1 MGQVSEKSE
10 AGVTSRFRT
19 LAEGWRLLFRVS
31 TVVVILL
38 AVNQAFNFNFFIG
51 YALIETRYL
60 YALLGLILPMIFLF
74 FNHRAGAKRD
84 RVPWFDFVLA
94 AASVVVIV
102 YFIIQA
108 ATVLDLGWE
117 MGAPLPAVVMGVI
130 LWALVVEAARR
141 SGGFALAAIVGV
153 LSLYPVYAGYLPG
166 PIAGFSS
173 GIDVT
178 ASYHA
183 MSGESILG
191 IPLNTF
197 GQLVIGFLI
206 FGAALQ
212 HTGAGRFFL
221 HFAFAILGQ
230 VRGGPA
236 KVAIFASGLMGSM
249 SGSVITN
256 VITTGAMTIPAMRR
270 IGMSPAFAGGVET
283 CASTG
288 GVLMPPVMGTTAF
301 IMANLLGVPYAEVA
315 IAAILPSLLYYYG
328 LFVQIDTRAARNKV
342 EGLPRSELPSL
353 KQTLKEGWYYLFAF
367 ALLIVMLLVLKREVL
382 APYYTTPLLILINQI
397 VPTDTRWKWRDAVKF
412 IDSLGR
418 MFAELVAILAAV
430 GLIIGALSV
439 TGLAGTLVND
449 LLSIAGGSPILLL
462 VMGAIAS
469 FILGIGMTV
478 TAAYVFLAI
487 LLAPALVQVGL
498 NPMASHLFILY
509 WGMLSFITPPVALGA
524 FAAASVAHSHPMRTG
539 FEAMRLGSIIYF
551 IPFFFVFDP
560 AFILQGAWY
569 DTASVFTF
577 ALAGTFFL
585 AGGLQGYVQ
594 GIGDIFRDCWY
605 EWPARIAIGI
615 GGVILASPCHVGF
628 LWTKSE
634 MVAAA
639 AILLVPV
646 LALAWRNNR
655 RKGVVTGESVA

>member
-1 MGQVSEKSE
+1 MDRVNEKAE
-10 AGVTSRFRT
+10 ADGTRLRS
-19 LAEGWRLLFRVS
+19 LSNGWRALFRIA
-31 TVVVILL
+31 TVGVVLL
-38 AVNQAFNFNFFIG
+38 AVNQAFNFNFFVG

-60 YALLGLILPMIFLF
+60 YALLGFILPMIFLF
-74 FNHRAGAKRD
+74 YPHREGARRD
-84 RVPWFDFVLA
+84 QIPWFDFVLA
-94 AASVVVIV
+94 AASVAAVV
-102 YFIIQA
+102 YFIIHA
-108 ATVLDLGWE
+108 VTILDLGWE
-117 MGAPLPAVVMGVI
+117 MGAPMDATIIGAVLWLLVI
-130 LWALVVEAARR
+130 EAARR
-141 SGGFALAAIVGV
+141 SGGFSLAVIVAV
-153 LSLYPVYAGYLPG
+153 FSLYPVYAGQLPG

-178 ASYHA
+178 AAYHA

-212 HTGAGRFFL
+212 HTGAGKFFL
-221 HFAFAILGQ
+221 NFAFAILGQ

-256 VITTGAMTIPAMRR
+256 VITTGTMTIPAMRR
-270 IGMSPAFAGGVET
+270 IGLTPAFAGGVET

-301 IMANLLGVPYAEVA
+301 IMANFLGVPYADVA
-315 IAAILPSLLYYYG
+315 IAAVLPSLLFYYG
-328 LFVQIDTRAARNKV
+328 LFVQIDTRAAREGIK
-342 EGLPRSELPSL
+342 GLPRAELPSL
-353 KQTLKEGWYYLFAF
+353 KQTLREGWYYLFAF
-367 ALLIVMLLVLKREVL
+367 ALLIFMLLVLKREVL
-382 APYYTTPLLILINQI
+382 APYYTTPLLLLINQI
-397 VPTDTRWKWRDAVKF
+397 VPTDTRWKWRNLLRF
-412 IDSLGR
+412 IDALGQ
-418 MFAELVAILAAV
+418 MFTELVAILAGV

-449 LLSIAGGSPILLL
+449 LLSIAGGSPFLLL
-462 VMGAIAS
+462 VMGAVAS
-469 FILGIGMTV
+469 FILGVGMTC

-487 LLAPALVQVGL
+487 LLVPALTQVGI

-524 FAAASVAHSHPMRTG
+524 FAAASIAKAHPMRTG

-560 AFILQGAWY
+560 AFILQGAWS
-569 DTASVFTF
+569 DMLVVFGF
-577 ALAGTFFL
+577 ALLGTFFL

-594 GIGDIFRDCWY
+594 GVGNIFMGRRY
-605 EWPARIAIGI
+605 EWPARVAIMAGGIA
-615 GGVILASPCHVGF
+615 LASPGHGAF
-628 LWTKSE
+628 PWTKVE
-634 MVAAA
+634 MVIFAC
-639 AILLVPV
+639 ILLVPV
-646 LALAWRNNR
+646 LGLASLANR
-655 RKGVVTGESVA
+655 RGKAMPEGRLA